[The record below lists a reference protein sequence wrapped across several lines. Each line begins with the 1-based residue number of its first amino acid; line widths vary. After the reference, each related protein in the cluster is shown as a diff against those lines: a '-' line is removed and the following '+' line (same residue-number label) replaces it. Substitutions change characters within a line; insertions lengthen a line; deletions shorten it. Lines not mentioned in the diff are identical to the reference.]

1 MTPLEASSS
10 SPLAGFWA
18 GATDAFGLAQQVL
31 FEQLVQ
37 PLMFALGLGNLLE
50 EAHRGTGWLL
60 VGLLQIALLV
70 TVVGALQRWRP
81 VEPVTDRRAVRVDV
95 IYTLVHRLG
104 LFRLGLFFTLEP
116 LVWELIGELRLVG
129 VRPWQL
135 DALWP
140 GVTDTA
146 LVSFVLYLLLFDL
159 VDYLIHRGQHH
170 WRWWWQLHALH
181 HSQRQMTMWSDN
193 RNHLLDDVLRDLVFV
208 AVGIAVGVGPG
219 QFVAI
224 VAFAQLVESLSHANV
239 RMSFGPVLG
248 RLLVSPAYHRLH
260 HRIGLGHESAG
271 PGSLGGHNFAVLFPL
286 WDHLFGTARH
296 DGRYEA
302 TGIRDQLPA
311 EGAHPAGRDYGQGF
325 WSQQW
330 LGLKR
335 LAGRA

>member
-1 MTPLEASSS
+1 
-10 SPLAGFWA
+10 
-18 GATDAFGLAQQVL
+18 
-31 FEQLVQ
+31 
-37 PLMFALGLGNLLE
+37 
-50 EAHRGTGWLL
+50 
-60 VGLLQIALLV
+60 
-70 TVVGALQRWRP
+70 
-81 VEPVTDRRAVRVDV
+81 
-95 IYTLVHRLG
+95 
-104 LFRLGLFFTLEP
+104 
-116 LVWELIGELRLVG
+116 
-129 VRPWQL
+129 
-135 DALWP
+135 
-140 GVTDTA
+140 
-146 LVSFVLYLLLFDL
+146 
-159 VDYLIHRGQHH
+159 
-170 WRWWWQLHALH
+170 
-181 HSQRQMTMWSDN
+181 
-193 RNHLLDDVLRDLVFV
+193 VLRDLVFV

-224 VAFAQLVESLSHANV
+224 AAFAQLVESLSHANV

-311 EGAHPAGRDYGQGF
+311 EGVHPAGRDYGQGF